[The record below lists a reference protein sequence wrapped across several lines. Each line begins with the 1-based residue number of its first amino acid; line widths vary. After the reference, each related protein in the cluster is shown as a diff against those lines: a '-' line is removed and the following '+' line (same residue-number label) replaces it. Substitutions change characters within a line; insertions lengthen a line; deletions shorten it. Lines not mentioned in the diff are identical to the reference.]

1 VNRNR
6 IGETFARLKAQGRSG
21 LIPFLAAGDP
31 SLDATEQLVYEF
43 EERGADVVAQTVTR
57 VVTISAQALQH
68 ASDACRMH
76 FYQGFLDVIAGR
88 LADANARL
96 ASL

>member
-1 VNRNR
+1 M
-6 IGETFARLKAQGRSG
+6 T
-21 LIPFLAAGDP
+21 
-31 SLDATEQLVYEF
+31 
-43 EERGADVVAQTVTR
+43 QTTTR
-57 VVTISAQALQH
+57 VVTISARALMH

>member
-1 VNRNR
+1 MQSNFHRKSDTAFQKAV
-6 IGETFARLKAQGRSG
+6 ETA
-21 LIPFLAAGDP
+21 
-31 SLDATEQLVYEF
+31 
-43 EERGADVVAQTVTR
+43 RGADVVAQTATR

-68 ASDACRMH
+68 ASDVCRMH

-88 LADANARL
+88 LADANTRL

>member
-1 VNRNR
+1 MSLGQSGERLVR
-6 IGETFARLKAQGRSG
+6 IEVEAAR
-21 LIPFLAAGDP
+21 AGD
-31 SLDATEQLVYEF
+31 QLGERP
-43 EERGADVVAQTVTR
+43 RGADVVAETAAR

>member
-1 VNRNR
+1 MAGGGV
-6 IGETFARLKAQGRSG
+6 GEVASSGRG
-21 LIPFLAAGDP
+21 EHP
-31 SLDATEQLVYEF
+31 
-43 EERGADVVAQTVTR
+43 RGADVVAQTGTR
-57 VVTISAQALQH
+57 VVTMSAQALQH

-76 FYQGFLDVIAGR
+76 FYQGCLDVIAGR